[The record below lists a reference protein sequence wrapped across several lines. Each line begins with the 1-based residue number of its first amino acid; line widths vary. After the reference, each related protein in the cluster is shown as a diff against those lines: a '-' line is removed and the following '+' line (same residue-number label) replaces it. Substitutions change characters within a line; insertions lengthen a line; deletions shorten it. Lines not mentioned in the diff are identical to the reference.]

1 MGSYGGLGDT
11 AGLLDNRPPSPT
23 LFATSAG
30 RVFADLAGSAVDQA
44 SDLMAAAGAAEVATA
59 GAAGQARHTGEEG
72 ARGKRR
78 VQEQES
84 GVLRRKAVAP
94 HAAAAQRAPTANAA
108 RRKYRA
114 IGQARKA
121 N

>member
-1 MGSYGGLGDT
+1 MGSYGGLGDM
-11 AGLLDNRPPSPT
+11 AGLLDNQPPSPT
-23 LFATSAG
+23 LFATSQG
-30 RVFADLAGSAVDQA
+30 RVFADLAGSAVDA
-44 SDLMAAAGAAEVATA
+44 SDMMAAAGAAEVATA
-59 GAAGQARHTGEEG
+59 SGAAQAHPAGEEG

-94 HAAAAQRAPTANAA
+94 RAAAAQRAPTPNAA